1 LIYNPFLLVENVQPA
16 GDKRISPQTA
26 GAWRQAQY
34 PAEVKTHRSERGSH
48 VTWLKVFARQYQGK
62 DFFILKTKG
71 GETQLA
77 FSKKHKK
84 EMYAEYQDLL
94 AQSQGVFV
102 LEYKKMTVKDVQA
115 LRSRVRETGGSARI
129 IKNTLMD
136 LALKGVGIKTEKAL
150 VGTCLFG
157 FALKDVPGVAK
168 IFTEV
173 AKNSEIFKLKG
184 GYMDKQILTPEQVKS
199 LADLPPLPVM
209 RSKLLGLLNA
219 PASKLVRTLAEP
231 ARSLASVLK
240 AHSDKEAAPAAV

>member
-1 LIYNPFLLVENVQPA
+1 M
-16 GDKRISPQTA
+16 
-26 GAWRQAQY
+26 
-34 PAEVKTHRSERGSH
+34 
-48 VTWLKVFARQYQGK
+48 
-62 DFFILKTKG
+62 
-71 GETQLA
+71 A

-102 LEYKKMTVKDVQA
+102 LEYKKMTVKEVQA

-173 AKNSEIFKLKG
+173 AKNSEVFKLKG